1 MNTRISFYTS
11 SLTYVDVFTKFWGM
25 LKEVY
30 QAISGTPGTSPNSKL
45 RIFTPVMHS
54 PYSGEC
60 LSVRQSRVV
69 QQGSIESY
77 ILANRHSLTNNEA
90 TKWLQIDLHANFS
103 FIQNYNHV
111 HIFGYLWF
119 LSSSSVYDKLQVQ
132 SAPNY

>member
-1 MNTRISFYTS
+1 
-11 SLTYVDVFTKFWGM
+11 M

-45 RIFTPVMHS
+45 RVFTPVMHS

-69 QQGSIESY
+69 RQGSIESY

-90 TKWLQIDLHANFS
+90 TKWLQCDLDCYLFS
-103 FIQNYNHV
+103 MLTLALYRTTIMYT
-111 HIFGYLWF
+111 F
-119 LSSSSVYDKLQVQ
+119 LDICGSYHHHQCMTNSRFKVLQTTKE
-132 SAPNY
+132 